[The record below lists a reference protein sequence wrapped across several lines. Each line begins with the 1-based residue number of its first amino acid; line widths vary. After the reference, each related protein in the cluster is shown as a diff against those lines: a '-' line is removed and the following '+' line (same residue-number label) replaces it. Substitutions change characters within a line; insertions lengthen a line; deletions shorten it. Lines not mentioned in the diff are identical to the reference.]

1 MFKKYFLLSTLI
13 TVIFSCTKKD
23 VFTEDTQIIYQP
35 IAVCENGL
43 AGEYPCNDY
52 DLLTYISLEDLGGID
67 TKGNDCWGWTD
78 PDTQKEYALMGTNK
92 GTV

>member
-52 DLLTYISLEDLGGID
+52 DLLDLHFFRRPWWYRH
-67 TKGNDCWGWTD
+67 KR
-78 PDTQKEYALMGTNK
+78 K
-92 GTV
+92 